1 MKNLKQ
7 WQMVLPKNQRKEENK
22 MKIIMFKQTKQNE
35 ENKMK
40 KYILSSMLILSMI
53 IFVSCLWAQEK
64 EPSASQILE
73 KVDNIVDAPKD
84 QDLKMKLIL
93 IDKTGKEEVREMSM
107 LQKGS
112 DKRMVKFLSPAS
124 QKGISFLSL
133 PDDIMYL
140 YLPAFKKVR
149 RIASHIKNTKF
160 AGTDFTYE
168 DMEAKRYS
176 EKYVPELLKRDE
188 NHYILQLK
196 PKKDVKT
203 DYSKLIMW
211 VRADNF
217 YPTKIEH
224 YDRGNNLCKVMT
236 REKIE
241 KVGEYWI
248 SKESEMEDL
257 KAKHKTKMII
267 VDVKFDSKLSDEIFT
282 ERYLSR

>member
-1 MKNLKQ
+1 
-7 WQMVLPKNQRKEENK
+7 
-22 MKIIMFKQTKQNE
+22 
-35 ENKMK
+35 MK
-40 KYILSSMLILSMI
+40 KCILLSFLMLSMMMS
-53 IFVSCLWAQEK
+53 VSYVWAQEK
-64 EPSASQILE
+64 QLTELQILE
-73 KVDNIVDAPKD
+73 KVDDVINAPKD
-84 QDLKMKLIL
+84 QNLKIKLVL
-93 IDKTGKEEVREMSM
+93 IDKKGKEEVREMSM

-124 QKGISFLSL
+124 QKGIGVLSL

-140 YLPAFKKVR
+140 YLPAFKKTR
-149 RIASHIKNTKF
+149 RIASHVKNTKF

-176 EKYVPELLKRDE
+176 EKYDPELLKKTE

-196 PKKDVKT
+196 PKKDVKS

-211 VRADNF
+211 VRTDNF

-224 YDRGNNLCKVMT
+224 YDKGNNLYKVMV

-257 KAKHKTKMII
+257 KAQHKTKMII
-267 VDVKFDSKLSDEIFT
+267 VDVKFDSGLSDGIFT
-282 ERYLSR
+282 KRYLSR

>member
-1 MKNLKQ
+1 
-7 WQMVLPKNQRKEENK
+7 
-22 MKIIMFKQTKQNE
+22 
-35 ENKMK
+35 MK
-40 KYILSSMLILSMI
+40 KCILQSVLILSMI
-53 IFVSCLWAQEK
+53 VSLTQVWAQEK
-64 EPSASQILE
+64 QLTASQILE
-73 KVDNIVDAPKD
+73 KVDNVVNAPED

-93 IDKTGKEEVREMSM
+93 INKEGKEEMRELIM

-112 DKRMVKFLSPAS
+112 EKRIAKFISPAS
-124 QKGISFLSL
+124 QKGIAFLSL

-140 YLPAFKKVR
+140 YLPAFKKTR

-160 AGTDFTYE
+160 AGTDFTYD

-176 EKYVPELLKRDE
+176 EKYISELLKRDE
-188 NHYILQLK
+188 SHYILQLK
-196 PKKDVKT
+196 PKEGVKT

-217 YPTKIEH
+217 YPTKIEY
-224 YDRGNNLCKVMT
+224 YDRGNNLYKVMT

-241 KVGEYWI
+241 KVGKYWI

-257 KAKHKTKMII
+257 KAKHKTKMILI
-267 VDVKFDSKLSDEIFT
+267 DVKFDSELSDEIFT

>member
-1 MKNLKQ
+1 
-7 WQMVLPKNQRKEENK
+7 
-22 MKIIMFKQTKQNE
+22 
-35 ENKMK
+35 MK
-40 KYILSSMLILSMI
+40 KYILVNLLVVCMTISVSY
-53 IFVSCLWAQEK
+53 IFAQEK
-64 EPSASQILE
+64 ELTATQILTM
-73 KVDNIVDAPKD
+73 VDDVINAPKD
-84 QDLKMKLIL
+84 QDLKLKLIL
-93 IDKTGKEEVREMSM
+93 IDKDGKEEVRQMSM
-107 LQKGS
+107 LQKGC
-112 DKRMVKFLSPAS
+112 DRRMVKFLSPAS
-124 QKGISFLSL
+124 QKGIGVLSL

-140 YLPAFKKVR
+140 YLPAFKKTR
-149 RIASHIKNTKF
+149 RIASHVKNTKF

-176 EKYVPELLKRDE
+176 EKYTPEILKKDE

-224 YDRGNNLCKVMT
+224 YDKGNNLYKVMV

-241 KVGEYWI
+241 KAGEYWI

-267 VDVKFDSKLSDEIFT
+267 MDVKFDSGLSDDIFT
-282 ERYLSR
+282 ERYLGR